1 MDVDPDGLAARREA
15 RRAGLVTTAVLVAC
29 ASVLTLVHDAGL
41 PGLSSSVAIPAVLA
55 LLIGGGLVAFVTT
68 RSTRQGG
75 DLETDRL
82 TGLATHRG
90 FRECLPVAIGR
101 AGEAGESLALL
112 ALDLD
117 DFKQVNDRAG
127 YATGDEV
134 LRLVGRELRATVRDA
149 DLAARVGGEEFALL
163 LPAADAEE
171 AITVANRVRQRI
183 SAVAP
188 LELELTMSAGVAIF
202 PADAA
207 DPGALLQ
214 RADRAL
220 KAAKLAGKDRT
231 RHYYPDLG
239 TGSSVRET
247 EEIEGMLGPE
257 PVTVALQPIVALT
270 TGLVVGYE
278 ALARFPA
285 ASDPS
290 PAVMFARAH
299 ACGLGP
305 DLEAAAIRSALSRPG
320 RPPGTLLSVNVSPS
334 AMTSLAVRD
343 ALSGC
348 LEDVIIEIT
357 EHESI
362 PEDDLVFDR
371 TVEELRRRGA
381 RIAVDDA
388 GAGYAG
394 LRQLMR
400 VRPDILKLDIDLTS
414 GINVDSAR
422 AALVESLV
430 RYAHSIGATVC
441 AEGIETLDELA
452 TVADL
457 DVAWG
462 QGYGLGRPAP
472 DWSTIAPVAADVCRS
487 SLDRALRAS
496 GDGAT
501 GTDSRMVALSAS
513 LAGARDRTDLEGTLA
528 MIAAELNAESVC
540 LSRLTDDAL
549 KLETLAENGEI
560 GGPESYAIA
569 EYPASARVIEDHEV
583 VAVTVGDPRSD
594 RNEVDLLLSLGQSSL
609 LMVPV
614 VVRRRS
620 LGMIEVYRHSTDAW
634 TRAEINRARIIA
646 SQFASVIS
654 AFRTTPGEPPSAA
667 PVEGS
672 LAKRRSG
679 RAGTR

>member
-1 MDVDPDGLAARREA
+1 MGDRKEADPPNHAKTRAA
-15 RRAGLVTTAVLVAC
+15 RRAGFELTAALVALT
-29 ASVLTLVHDAGL
+29 SVLALIHDAGL
-41 PGLSSSVAIPAVLA
+41 PGLPSRLAIPAALA
-55 LLIGGGLVAFVTT
+55 LALGGCLIVAVTT
-68 RSTRQGG
+68 RPDR
-75 DLETDRL
+75 DETSPELDPL
-82 TGLATHRG
+82 SGVATHRG
-90 FRECLPVAIGR
+90 FRERLPAAMAQAAESGD
-101 AGEAGESLALL
+101 SLALL

-127 YATGDEV
+127 YAAGDEV

-163 LPAADAEE
+163 LASADAEE
-171 AITVANRVRQRI
+171 AIAVANRVRQRI

-188 LELELTMSAGVAIF
+188 LELELTMSAGVAVF

-207 DPGALLQ
+207 DPGALLS

-231 RHYYPDLG
+231 RRYHPDLG
-239 TGSSVRET
+239 SGSSQSET
-247 EEIEGMLGPE
+247 KEIETFLE
-257 PVTVALQPIVALT
+257 PGGIEIAVQPIVALT

-278 ALARFPA
+278 ALARFPT

-290 PAVMFARAH
+290 PAVIFARAH
-299 ACGLGP
+299 ESGLGS
-305 DLEAAAIRSALSRPG
+305 DLEAAAIAAALARPG

-334 AMTSLAVRD
+334 ALTSLAVRD
-343 ALSGC
+343 ALSGS

-362 PEDDLVFDR
+362 PEDDQVFDR
-371 TVEELRRRGA
+371 TVENLRLRGA

-414 GINVDSAR
+414 GINVDAAR

-430 RYAHSIGATVC
+430 RYAHTIGATVC
-441 AEGIETLDELA
+441 AEGIETLEELS

-462 QGYGLGRPAP
+462 QGYGLARPSPEWAGV
-472 DWSTIAPVAADVCRS
+472 APVAADVCRS

-501 GTDSRMVALSAS
+501 GTDARMVALSAA
-513 LAGARDRTDLEGTLA
+513 LAGSQSRADLEGSLA
-528 MIAAELNAESVC
+528 MIAAELNAESVS
-540 LSRLTDDAL
+540 LSRLGDDGRT
-549 KLETLAENGEI
+549 LETLAENGDV
-560 GGPESYAIA
+560 GGPDSYAI
-569 EYPASARVIEDHEV
+569 EDYPASARVIEEHEV
-583 VAVTVGDPRSD
+583 VAVTVGDPHSD
-594 RNEVDLLLSLGQSSL
+594 RREVDLLLALGQSSV

-614 VVRRRS
+614 VARRHS
-620 LGMIEVYRHSTDAW
+620 LGMIEVYRHSTEAW
-634 TRAEINRARIIA
+634 TRAEINRARVIA
-646 SQFASVIS
+646 SQFASVIG
-654 AFRTTPGEPPSAA
+654 AFRTT
-667 PVEGS
+667 
-672 LAKRRSG
+672 
-679 RAGTR
+679 T